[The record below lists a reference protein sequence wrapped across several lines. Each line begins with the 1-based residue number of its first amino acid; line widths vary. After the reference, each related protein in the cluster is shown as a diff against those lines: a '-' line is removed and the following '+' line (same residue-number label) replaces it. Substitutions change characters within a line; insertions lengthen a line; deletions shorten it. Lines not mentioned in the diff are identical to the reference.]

1 MAAQDSLITIDQS
14 KHQKQSSMVSAVA
27 VPVNDLPKQTST
39 QKVAPS
45 TKKKKA
51 TLPMKKKTP
60 LSVLPEVYDDFAQ
73 FDESFEVPME
83 SNINKSETSKL
94 LPEALLSPKQKT
106 ATAHDGKRPASLLS
120 LNSEAI
126 RKPPLAKGPADST
139 SKGPDAFNLFKLPV
153 KQNSGSIG
161 VSRMRSS
168 TAGKENTSAV
178 DCQSSR
184 CSSPAVTVNTTAI
197 KRKYGSSVYARS
209 QASVSGVDWLA
220 AADDDTD
227 NKENYSH
234 QTSLLTTKN
243 LKMQV
248 ISAPMLYVLD

>member
-1 MAAQDSLITIDQS
+1 MAAQDSLITIEQS
-14 KHQKQSSMVSAVA
+14 KHQKVSPMVSAVA
-27 VPVNDLPKQTST
+27 VPVNDVPKQTST
-39 QKVAPS
+39 KKVAPS
-45 TKKKKA
+45 TKKKKG

-60 LSVLPEVYDDFAQ
+60 SSVLPEVYDDFAQ

-94 LPEALLSPKQKT
+94 LPEVLLSPKRT
-106 ATAHDGKRPASLLS
+106 RAHDGNRPASLLS
-120 LNSEAI
+120 LDSEAI
-126 RKPPLAKGPADST
+126 RKPPLAKGPAGST
-139 SKGPDAFNLFKLPV
+139 SKGADAFNLFKLPV

-178 DCQSSR
+178 DYQSSR
-184 CSSPAVTVNTTAI
+184 CSSPALTVNTTAI

-248 ISAPMLYVLD
+248 ISARRRVVLD